1 MDMRNILLLIW
12 RRFWLILLAAGLT
25 GTAVY
30 LSMSRSGVIPQY
42 SATAVIAV
50 GGDMYQNAQD
60 AAYMD
65 LADVMIANYL
75 HMAQLQIVTQAIVEN
90 LGLSDSPEAVAD
102 MLDVSLVEGT
112 NLLTIQATH
121 ANPETAAAIANETIQ
136 QFNQFAPA
144 RSRNFILVLEIAHV
158 PTAPDR
164 TAVLPVLLT
173 AFAAALL
180 TGSFFFFREY
190 LNHPFY
196 DERDVT
202 ELLKL
207 PTLIHL
213 GRVAFSE
220 WHYLRGDLLA
230 KTDSA
235 SWWSLKE
242 TCRQRLTQNPQSKEP
257 IVLVVSPENR
267 FSRALVAAQL
277 ALVWAD
283 SGQKSLLLDM
293 DAQRPDTIRHLFND
307 PGAPGQVD
315 LLSQPG
321 VDPARYIRT
330 HPEQQQLQ
338 WLTATAVRQRPSIK
352 QLDEAIEAM
361 AGLSAGY
368 SVMVVN
374 APPPTLFL
382 ETVMMARRA
391 ALVLLVVDARHTGY
405 RPTAADI
412 ALLATNGVY
421 VDGVVLADL
430 GDRTLA
436 FTAVWET
443 TPYLRRLVSRRRP
456 TAPQD
461 KLTYEIGK
469 RT

>member
-1 MDMRNILLLIW
+1 MDMHNILLLIW
-12 RRFWLILLAAGLT
+12 RRLWLILLAAGLT

-42 SATAVIAV
+42 SSTAVIAV
-50 GGDMYQNAQD
+50 GGDMYQNTQD
-60 AAYMD
+60 AAYMNLTD
-65 LADVMIANYL
+65 IMIANYL

-90 LGLSDSPEAVAD
+90 LGLSDSPEAIAE

-112 NLLTIQATH
+112 NLLTIQATY
-121 ANPETAAAIANETIQ
+121 ANPETAAAIANEVIQ
-136 QFNQFAPA
+136 QFNRFVPA
-144 RSRNFILVLEIAHV
+144 RSRNFILVLEPAHV

-173 AFAAALL
+173 AFTAALL
-180 TGSFFFFREY
+180 TGSSFFFREY
-190 LNHPFY
+190 LKHPFY

-213 GRVAFSE
+213 NRIAFSG
-220 WHYLRGDLLA
+220 WHYLRGNLLGQ
-230 KTDSA
+230 TDSA
-235 SWWSLKE
+235 TWWSLKE
-242 TCRQRLTQNPQSKEP
+242 ACRQRLTQNPQAKEP
-257 IVLVVSPENR
+257 IVLVVSPENH
-267 FSRALVAAQL
+267 FSRALVATQL
-277 ALVWAD
+277 ARVWAD
-283 SGQKSLLLDM
+283 SGQKTLLLDM
-293 DAQRPDTIRHLFND
+293 DAQRPDTIQHLLND
-307 PGAPGQVD
+307 TGKPGQAD
-315 LLSQPG
+315 LLSYPG
-321 VDPARYIRT
+321 KDPARHIQT
-330 HPEQQQLQ
+330 HPEHQQLQ
-338 WLTATAVRQRPSIK
+338 WLIATTGRQRPSIK
-352 QLDEAIEAM
+352 QLGEAIESL

-368 SVMVVN
+368 SVMVVS
-374 APPPTLFL
+374 APSPALFL

-412 ALLATNGVY
+412 ALLTTNGVY

-436 FTAVWET
+436 FAAVSSI
-443 TPYLRRLVSRRRP
+443 TPYLRRLGRRHP

-461 KLTYEIGK
+461 NLTYEIGK